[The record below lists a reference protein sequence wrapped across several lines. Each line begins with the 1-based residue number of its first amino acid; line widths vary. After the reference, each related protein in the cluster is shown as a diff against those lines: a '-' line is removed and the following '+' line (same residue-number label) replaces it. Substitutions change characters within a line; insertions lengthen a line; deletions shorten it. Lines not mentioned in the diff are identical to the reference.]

1 MDGSNKKTRIPF
13 ELPSEASVPSDI
25 YTILL
30 LVYCRNQQTNI
41 DISLVRTV
49 IAQLREPHSFFN
61 NKAATALITSK
72 AASPNN
78 AVILPL
84 GRPPAYW
91 GGVLL
96 TVCMSMCRQQYLLW
110 LICIVYLAAPSPS
123 DAYKRRRLAAW
134 LTLSFATYISKK
146 CLHKKW
152 GAILPLFTASRT
164 I

>member
-91 GGVLL
+91 GGGTTDSLYVNVSAAVSAV
-96 TVCMSMCRQQYLLW
+96 TDMYSVSGMYMCW
-110 LICIVYLAAPSPS
+110 
-123 DAYKRRRLAAW
+123 
-134 LTLSFATYISKK
+134 
-146 CLHKKW
+146 
-152 GAILPLFTASRT
+152 
-164 I
+164 